1 MAIIIPSKKTYE
13 RQNPKVRDNVIERLE
28 IGATLVKPYNTYQTT
43 VYTSENPVTLDE
55 ENSIGTTNNFA
66 VTAAVR
72 TIDNA
77 EHSWAT
83 DVWGKY
89 YFTIIPSIKVYKQL
103 PTSAITKIY
112 RKDEEG
118 KTAISYSYKN
128 LIETVTKGVVKGGYE
143 PRSGYTAGVFWHEG
157 IEQATPEEHKKLRN
171 LFNFDANKKVS
182 FRWRTSSQP
191 TDYGMVG
198 EFLGYEIE
206 EDINTEMPEKPNAK
220 INAIGV
226 SYNNTF
232 STPMGYLQTVTKDFL
247 GANIAEAEYKETDE
261 YFEIKNIKVFS
272 KVVLYYASCAVSVK
286 NDQVN
291 SSTHGHNAQFVK
303 VVQEAEEINI
313 SFLGDTIG
321 IDLTDS
327 TVYINGQTAKKV
339 QSIDG
344 NELMQTSNYWLETGE
359 NAIERAFSATQEEYA
374 NGKETATLRCSI
386 GEYYG
391 DKEFSVRFG
400 GELSSYEDTA
410 VYELFVSGDQKLAEG
425 DIVYFKNHA
434 VVITEVDEDYYAVVG
449 RKDIL
454 SMYAGQSVV
463 AKQLKIST
471 KEKGVPM
478 LFSEYDQ
485 VIPMKLGADG
495 KDHPMSV
502 YRDGTPKVFNV
513 LSVHPYFDG
522 AVWQELEL
530 QEIMKKV

>member
-13 RQNPKVRDNVIERLE
+13 RQNPKVRDNVIERIEVSAKEVVPDNEYETPVHNCSFQGSGNAENAIEKIKSMGLVINPSAAILAYQQTILQTKVIPYYTNVTIKFGLVKDNHRIIAVFDGLKKGTDE
-28 IGATLVKPYNTYQTT
+28 KNIGYSLTGLRLKQKVTALATGRGVDSGATVNIGEYKYGETEINQLGVFLIEKDIINEKELQVVTT
-43 VYTSENPVTLDE
+43 VTADANITLDE
-55 ENSIGTTNNFA
+55 GNISTAKGNLDESKNEYSITLRVLSSAEIYTLSAEPFTNTSSDPSFE
-66 VTAAVR
+66 VT
-72 TIDNA
+72 
-77 EHSWAT
+77 
-83 DVWGKY
+83 
-89 YFTIIPSIKVYKQL
+89 L
-103 PTSAITKIY
+103 
-112 RKDEEG
+112 
-118 KTAISYSYKN
+118 
-128 LIETVTKGVVKGGYE
+128 
-143 PRSGYTAGVFWHEG
+143 SGYYE
-157 IEQATPEEHKKLRN
+157 KK
-171 LFNFDANKKVS
+171 
-182 FRWRTSSQP
+182 
-191 TDYGMVG
+191 
-198 EFLGYEIE
+198 
-206 EDINTEMPEKPNAK
+206 
-220 INAIGV
+220 
-226 SYNNTF
+226 
-232 STPMGYLQTVTKDFL
+232 
-247 GANIAEAEYKETDE
+247 IAE
-261 YFEIKNIKVFS
+261 KVEFTF
-272 KVVLYYASCAVSVK
+272 Y
-286 NDQVN
+286 
-291 SSTHGHNAQFVK
+291 
-303 VVQEAEEINI
+303 
-313 SFLGDTIG
+313 GDTIG
-321 IDLTDS
+321 IDLTDN

-359 NAIERAFSATQEEYA
+359 NAIKRAFFATQQEYA

-454 SMYAGQSVV
+454 SMYKGQSVV

>member
-13 RQNPKVRDNVIERLE
+13 RQNPKVRDNVIERIEVMAKEVVPDNEYETPVHNETIESGIEFYNSTISDNLFSQVDITGYAKEFWYAYHWISPQYIKHLSIKIPKIKNNKWTNKIYTGVKEEKENKSEEIPYIGVTIRATKETGTATGTYPLSGKPTTNYTKTEDYTGSINPKKTYTYTHTISGSLASKTVITPEKWVNEDNINTANYTDDNDYYYLNLTILCGYEE
-28 IGATLVKPYNTYQTT
+28 IGV
-43 VYTSENPVTLDE
+43 
-55 ENSIGTTNNFA
+55 
-66 VTAAVR
+66 
-72 TIDNA
+72 
-77 EHSWAT
+77 
-83 DVWGKY
+83 
-89 YFTIIPSIKVYKQL
+89 
-103 PTSAITKIY
+103 
-112 RKDEEG
+112 
-118 KTAISYSYKN
+118 
-128 LIETVTKGVVKGGYE
+128 GGYKLYGD
-143 PRSGYTAGVFWHEG
+143 PYMQTPTNISLSGECEKYTAYRVE
-157 IEQATPEEHKKLRN
+157 ITI
-171 LFNFDANKKVS
+171 
-182 FRWRTSSQP
+182 
-191 TDYGMVG
+191 YG
-198 EFLGYEIE
+198 
-206 EDINTEMPEKPNAK
+206 N
-220 INAIGV
+220 
-226 SYNNTF
+226 
-232 STPMGYLQTVTKDFL
+232 
-247 GANIAEAEYKETDE
+247 
-261 YFEIKNIKVFS
+261 
-272 KVVLYYASCAVSVK
+272 
-286 NDQVN
+286 
-291 SSTHGHNAQFVK
+291 
-303 VVQEAEEINI
+303 
-313 SFLGDTIG
+313 TIG
-321 IDLTDS
+321 IDLTDN
-327 TVYINGQTAKKV
+327 TVYIPETDKTSKKV

-344 NELMQTSNYWLETGE
+344 NELMQTSNFWAETGE
-359 NAIERAFSATQEEYA
+359 NAIKRAFFATQQEYA

-400 GELSSYEDTA
+400 GELSSNEDMA
-410 VYELFVSGDQKLAEG
+410 LYELFVSGDQKLAEG

-434 VVITEVDEDYYAVVG
+434 VEISEIDEDYYVVLG

>member
-13 RQNPKVRDNVIERLE
+13 RQNPKVRDNVIERIE
-28 IGATLVKPYNTYQTT
+28 VGAKVVSTSAEYETQVEEKNATEKQVVVSKSVTNRAEGNTINRTTNETGKVLLVANTYFELHEAVIQELKVKKNKNNKYIKKVFTGNKEDGTDWVGISLTLEKT
-43 VYTSENPVTLDE
+43 VYNYTTTYSPYEDKVYHSFEGYTKFAEPVRNFSFEYSFYNEKKSYDTQ
-55 ENSIGTTNNFA
+55 NNQYL
-66 VTAAVR
+66 VR
-72 TIDNA
+72 TISDDNFSKGA
-77 EHSWAT
+77 YYAKTQVFGRMYNWVT
-83 DVWGKY
+83 DYNAVSEFEGNY
-89 YFTIIPSIKVYKQL
+89 NMLSYEFDDT
-103 PTSAITKIY
+103 
-112 RKDEEG
+112 DEEYY
-118 KTAISYSYKN
+118 I
-128 LIETVTKGVVKGGYE
+128 
-143 PRSGYTAGVFWHEG
+143 F
-157 IEQATPEEHKKLRN
+157 
-171 LFNFDANKKVS
+171 
-182 FRWRTSSQP
+182 
-191 TDYGMVG
+191 
-198 EFLGYEIE
+198 
-206 EDINTEMPEKPNAK
+206 
-220 INAIGV
+220 
-226 SYNNTF
+226 
-232 STPMGYLQTVTKDFL
+232 
-247 GANIAEAEYKETDE
+247 
-261 YFEIKNIKVFS
+261 KNIKFCCEATIANVGNWIESTSSILQSNNRYPLIGLLS
-272 KVVLYYASCAVSVK
+272 KIVPLSMSV
-286 NDQVN
+286 
-291 SSTHGHNAQFVK
+291 T
-303 VVQEAEEINI
+303 IY
-313 SFLGDTIG
+313 GDTIG
-321 IDLTDS
+321 IDLTDN
-327 TVYINGQTAKKV
+327 TVYIPEADKTSKKV

-344 NELMQTSNYWLETGE
+344 NELMQTSNYWAETGE
-359 NAIERAFSATQEEYA
+359 NAIERAFSATQQEYA

-400 GELSSYEDTA
+400 SELSSYEDTA

-454 SMYAGQSVV
+454 SMYKWQSVV